1 MQRAIQRAVRRDR
14 RPARPARRARAF
26 IAAAAAAALLGSASP
41 AAADDYDP
49 LRAGHPLRIIAYALH
64 PIGVAF
70 DYLLFRPAH
79 WLGHKEPIR
88 TIFGH
93 TGEQHP
99 GYRRDHPHE
108 ER

>member
-1 MQRAIQRAVRRDR
+1 MAGTFSGTSAGAKTR
-14 RPARPARRARAF
+14 ARRGVL
-26 IAAAAAAALLGSASP
+26 AAAAGLGVVLGAASP

-49 LRAGHPLRIIAYALH
+49 LRAGHPLRVIAYALH
-64 PIGVAF
+64 PVGVAL
-70 DYLLFRPAH
+70 DYLIFRPAH

-99 GYRRDHPHE
+99 AHGHPHSHPYAE
-108 ER
+108 P